1 MLKFS
6 QPQLIFV
13 SDKKEESQPSTL
25 SEAEAEQALAKA
37 EYEAAKEEAEEA
49 KPADGTLR
57 TTTISDA
64 VDTSEGIAQ
73 AEAVYEAAKAK
84 VKAAREV
91 SEAAWKA
98 EYETI
103 KAEAGEKRVA
113 GQFSNKRKQDRI
125 FRREM
130 GEPEFFLMDRDIPL
144 TAILTGDEIEEI
156 ARKVQTPKDQTP
168 QYKPENVLSPEF
180 GGGSNYETGLTD
192 LIEEAKQKLNRL
204 LNDPET
210 NSQELELAK
219 LDLKKLEHL
228 YDNYNLGMNVF
239 RTAKGGRDTLE

>member
-1 MLKFS
+1 MS
-6 QPQLIFV
+6 NE
-13 SDKKEESQPSTL
+13 KENEQPSTL
-25 SEAEAEQALAKA
+25 SEAEAEAAVAKAAYEAAKEEADEAKPDDGTLRSATISDAVTASESAADAEVIYEAAKVKVKAARAKSEEVWKA
-37 EYEAAKEEAEEA
+37 EYEAAKAEV
-49 KPADGTLR
+49 G
-57 TTTISDA
+57 
-64 VDTSEGIAQ
+64 
-73 AEAVYEAAKAK
+73 
-84 VKAAREV
+84 EV
-91 SEAAWKA
+91 RQ
-98 EYETI
+98 T
-103 KAEAGEKRVA
+103 
-113 GQFSNKRKQDRI
+113 GQFSNKRKQERI

-156 ARKVQTPKDQTP
+156 SSRVQTPKDQTP
-168 QYKPENVLSPEF
+168 RYKPENILSPEF

-192 LIEEAKQKLNRL
+192 LIEEAKQKLDRL

-219 LDLKKLEHL
+219 LDLKKLQYL